1 MLKRSLIS
9 LLIPLALLLIAPSAN
24 AQSWS
29 NSNFNIGPSKG
40 QVAGVLVGGA
50 AAIGVTIYAI
60 YHFSHRGRSLRGC
73 AVSSPGGLRLINEG
87 DQQPYDLTGATATI
101 KPGDRVRVKGKK
113 IKSDPN
119 HRQFVVEKLSKDY
132 GACRATPAT
141 P

>member
-1 MLKRSLIS
+1 MLKRSSIS
-9 LLIPLALLLIAPSAN
+9 LLAPLSFLLITPFVN
-24 AQSWS
+24 AQSAPNWKLD
-29 NSNFNIGPSKG
+29 IGPSG
-40 QVAGVLVGGA
+40 AQVAGAAIGA
-50 AAIGVTIYAI
+50 AAVIGVTVFTI
-60 YHFSHRGRSLRGC
+60 YHFSHRGHSLRGC
-73 AVSSPGGLRLINEG
+73 VASSPGGLQLINEG